1 MIVRVVI
8 AASFGGGPNH
18 HVNVLHYDLQDA
30 TVPGTDNNDPQ
41 DLADAFRDDV
51 IPLVQ
56 LNFDSG
62 WTIQPVVVQ
71 QELDPLHP
79 TALRSAWTSGS
90 AVAGTRTGV
99 GDILPIACCP
109 VASLH
114 TAHIGRRARGRIF
127 LLGPISE
134 GDQNAGVI
142 GSSQLV
148 RYQNF
153 IDAIPLQPDI
163 APGGGVT
170 DAVANWCVYSRTQR
184 AAGASGYA
192 NAVTDASLSNV
203 VHFLR
208 SRAN

>member
-1 MIVRVVI
+1 M
-8 AASFGGGPNH
+8 
-18 HVNVLHYDLQDA
+18 
-30 TVPGTDNNDPQ
+30 
-41 DLADAFRDDV
+41 
-51 IPLVQ
+51 
-56 LNFDSG
+56 
-62 WTIQPVVVQ
+62 
-71 QELDPLHP
+71 
-79 TALRSAWTSGS
+79 
-90 AVAGTRTGV
+90 
-99 GDILPIACCP
+99 
-109 VASLH
+109 
-114 TAHIGRRARGRIF
+114 F

-153 IDAIPLQPDI
+153 LDAIPRQPDI

-184 AAGASGYA
+184 AANASGYA
-192 NAVTDASLSNV
+192 NAITDVSLSNV